1 MASRVQFMWALDV
14 FSEGKLYMVM
24 NHQKVL
30 SARRWLAVT
39 AAHVLDAERRSIPSI
54 VQMER
59 MQTSEVSEI
68 LLI

>member
-1 MASRVQFMWALDV
+1 MASRVRYMWALDV
-14 FSEGKLYMVM
+14 FSEGKLYTVM
-24 NHQKVL
+24 NLQKVL

-59 MQTSEVSEI
+59 TQTSEVSEI